1 MRVRMRCECLSE
13 SESESQLD
21 EVWEAAKLR
30 EK

>member
-21 EVWEAAKLR
+21 EVREAAKLR